1 MSSADAAPIWLRNAA
16 LECGVASEHAD
27 VHNDGPFCEDTD
39 LMQVDNKL
47 LDDLARVA
55 GGAVGALTGLRGE
68 VEAQVRQ
75 QFERILSR
83 MDVVS
88 REEFEAAREMAVK
101 ARTGEEELADRVT
114 ALEAL
119 VATLVAERELA
130 AGAPGP
136 KRPATS
142 HSAATHSAG
151 TAPGSTSGSAT
162 GLGTGPTASP
172 SEGG

>member
-1 MSSADAAPIWLRNAA
+1 
-16 LECGVASEHAD
+16 
-27 VHNDGPFCEDTD
+27 
-39 LMQVDNKL
+39 MQVDNKL

-136 KRPATS
+136 KRPA
-142 HSAATHSAG
+142 ATHSAG
-151 TAPGSTSGSAT
+151 TTPGSSTGSAA
-162 GLGTGPTASP
+162 GSAKDLGTGQDGSP
-172 SEGG
+172 SEVG

>member
-1 MSSADAAPIWLRNAA
+1 M
-16 LECGVASEHAD
+16 V
-27 VHNDGPFCEDTD
+27 

-55 GGAVGALTGLRGE
+55 GGAIGALTGLRGE

-75 QFERILSR
+75 QFERILSQ

-101 ARTGEEELADRVT
+101 ARTEQEDLTERVT

-119 VATLVAERELA
+119 VATLVAERELSHA
-130 AGAPGP
+130 APGP
-136 KRPATS
+136 KRSARVHGAADQTPA
-142 HSAATHSAG
+142 
-151 TAPGSTSGSAT
+151 PD
-162 GLGTGPTASP
+162 AS
-172 SEGG
+172 

>member
-1 MSSADAAPIWLRNAA
+1 
-16 LECGVASEHAD
+16 
-27 VHNDGPFCEDTD
+27 
-39 LMQVDNKL
+39 MQVDNKL

-101 ARTGEEELADRVT
+101 ARSEQEELSDRVT
-114 ALEAL
+114 SLEAL
-119 VATLVAERELA
+119 VATLLAERELVHET
-130 AGAPGP
+130 PGP
-136 KRPATS
+136 KRPAGG
-142 HSAATHSAG
+142 HAAKPAG
-151 TAPGSTSGSAT
+151 DQAGDAASG
-162 GLGTGPTASP
+162 PAS
-172 SEGG
+172 GGA